1 MSDNCYFLDT
11 NILVYSFDNKNTKK
25 RDIARNLVSDALN
38 NGNGRISYQV
48 IQEFL
53 NVSTRKFETPLS
65 TPDAQ
70 IYLRTVL
77 EPLCEVYSSAK
88 LFHQALEIA
97 NRWKYSF
104 YDSLIIAA
112 AVSAGCNILYSE
124 DMHHSHSIGNLK
136 VVNPFLEL

>member
-11 NILVYSFDNKNTKK
+11 NILVYSFDNKNPKK
-25 RDIARNLVSDALN
+25 RDIARNLVGDALN
-38 NGNGRISYQV
+38 NGSGRISYQV

-53 NVSTRKFETPLS
+53 NVSTKKFETPLTTS
-65 TPDAQ
+65 DAQ

-77 EPLCEVYSSAK
+77 EPLCEVYSSVA

-112 AVSAGCNILYSE
+112 AVSAGCNTLYSE
-124 DMHHSHSIGNLK
+124 DLHHSHSIGNLK